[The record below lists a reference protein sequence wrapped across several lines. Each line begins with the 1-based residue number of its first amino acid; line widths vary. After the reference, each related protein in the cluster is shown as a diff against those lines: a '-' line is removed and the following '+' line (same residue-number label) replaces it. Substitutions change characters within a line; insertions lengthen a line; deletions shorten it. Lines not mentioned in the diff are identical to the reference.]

1 VTRTRAKSGLL
12 WGAVGALAFLALT
25 QGYVLVAGP
34 LPLDFLARLG
44 VAALLGIF
52 VAAVAYAT
60 EHRLAR
66 KGRT

>member
-1 VTRTRAKSGLL
+1 MRHRTKSSIL

-34 LPLDFLARLG
+34 LPVSLLVRLALAVVLG
-44 VAALLGIF
+44 VA
-52 VAAVAYAT
+52 VAGVAYVT
-60 EHRLAR
+60 EYRLAR